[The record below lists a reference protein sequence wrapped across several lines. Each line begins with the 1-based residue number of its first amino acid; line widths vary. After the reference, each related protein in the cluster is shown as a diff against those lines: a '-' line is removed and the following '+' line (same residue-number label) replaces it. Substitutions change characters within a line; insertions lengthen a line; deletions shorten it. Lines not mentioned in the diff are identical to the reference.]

1 MKAMTIKD
9 FGGVEKL
16 TIQDL
21 PTPSPSE
28 NEVQIEVRYTAVNPV
43 DWKIREGYLKSAIPH
58 EFPLI
63 LGWDAAGIV
72 TAVGKKVKNFKL
84 GDEVFAYCRKPT
96 IKWGTYAEFVC
107 IDADKVAMKPQN
119 INFAQ
124 AAAIPL
130 VGLTAWQ
137 ALFDAAKLKKGE
149 TILIHAG
156 AGGVGGMAIQFAKHA
171 GAKVIATAS
180 PENHDYVKKLGADHV
195 IDYHGGFV
203 DKLKNIAPEGVD
215 IVFDT
220 VGGQALRDSYQVV
233 KSHGRIVGIV
243 EKPDST
249 QVAHNHIQC
258 SYVFVEPNG
267 KQLNQ
272 IGNLISHDKIKVPN
286 IEEMDLSEA
295 AKAQE
300 KLRRGHTKG
309 KIVLKIKN

>member
-1 MKAMTIKD
+1 M
-9 FGGVEKL
+9 
-16 TIQDL
+16 
-21 PTPSPSE
+21 
-28 NEVQIEVRYTAVNPV
+28 
-43 DWKIREGYLKSAIPH
+43 
-58 EFPLI
+58 
-63 LGWDAAGIV
+63 
-72 TAVGKKVKNFKL
+72 
-84 GDEVFAYCRKPT
+84 
-96 IKWGTYAEFVC
+96 
-107 IDADKVAMKPQN
+107 
-119 INFAQ
+119 
-124 AAAIPL
+124 

-249 QVAHNHIQC
+249 QVLQYRHCCGYTRWFGRTRH
-258 SYVFVEPNG
+258 P
-267 KQLNQ
+267 
-272 IGNLISHDKIKVPN
+272 
-286 IEEMDLSEA
+286 
-295 AKAQE
+295 
-300 KLRRGHTKG
+300 
-309 KIVLKIKN
+309 